1 MWKIIRADDSN
12 GNVEYQ
18 VSNGDVGQRTMS
30 YDTACIKEAYK
41 ILEEEN
47 GQGQKQKIKSDR

>member
-1 MWKIIRADDSN
+1 MWKIIRAEDSN

-18 VSNGDVGQRTMS
+18 VSDGDVGQRTMS

-47 GQGQKQKIKSDR
+47 EQGQKKKT